1 MHLLCLLTRQTLCA
15 PRVPTVGVVHPPW
28 LQHQG
33 PSLPQRGD
41 GARGVHLPRAAERA
55 PATQGREF
63 APRVKPNSPL
73 TLHPSMF
80 TGFFFFFPFSPP
92 FAFAFQSSG
101 SREYLT
107 SLERVAAWVAERV
120 LPFLAQSGHD
130 GEAMEEE
137 TTALAA
143 HITKVRFCR

>member
-1 MHLLCLLTRQTLCA
+1 MLPVSRQSVLSIHLGSSTKDPHCPNVETAL
-15 PRVPTVGVVHPPW
+15 GVFTFHGRLSVH
-28 LQHQG
+28 LQHKDV
-33 PSLPQRGD
+33 SLR
-41 GARGVHLPRAAERA
+41 RALNQ
-55 PATQGREF
+55 T
-63 APRVKPNSPL
+63 
-73 TLHPSMF
+73 HPSPF
-80 TGFFFFFPFSPP
+80 ILQCSPFFFPFSPP
-92 FAFAFQSSG
+92 FAFAFQSSE

>member
-1 MHLLCLLTRQTLCA
+1 MSRQSVLSIHLGSSTKDPHCPNVETAL
-15 PRVPTVGVVHPPW
+15 GVFTFHGRLSVH
-28 LQHQG
+28 LQHKDV
-33 PSLPQRGD
+33 SLRC
-41 GARGVHLPRAAERA
+41 A
-55 PATQGREF
+55 
-63 APRVKPNSPL
+63 L
-73 TLHPSMF
+73 TKLTPHPSSF
-80 TGFFFFFPFSPP
+80 NVHVFFFFPFSPP
-92 FAFAFQSSG
+92 FAFAFQSSE

>member
-1 MHLLCLLTRQTLCA
+1 MSRQSVLSIHLGSSTKDPHCPNVETAL
-15 PRVPTVGVVHPPW
+15 GVFTFHGRLSVH
-28 LQHQG
+28 LQHKDV
-33 PSLPQRGD
+33 SLR
-41 GARGVHLPRAAERA
+41 RAFNQTH
-55 PATQGREF
+55 PL
-63 APRVKPNSPL
+63 PL

-80 TGFFFFFPFSPP
+80 TGFFFFFSFSPP

-107 SLERVAAWVAERV
+107 SLERMAAWVAERV

>member
-1 MHLLCLLTRQTLCA
+1 MLPVSRQSVLSIHLGSSTKDPHCPDVETAL
-15 PRVPTVGVVHPPW
+15 GVFTFHGRLSVH
-28 LQHQG
+28 LQHKDV
-33 PSLPQRGD
+33 SFRHAL
-41 GARGVHLPRAAERA
+41 
-55 PATQGREF
+55 T
-63 APRVKPNSPL
+63 KL

-80 TGFFFFFPFSPP
+80 MFFFFFPFSPP

-143 HITKVRFCR
+143 RITKVRFCW